1 MEMEVKSQL
10 NLSNTFFFI
19 YMVPYE
25 LNHKFWLPDQFMV
38 KALRQSDLYASF
50 YASYTDLTFNVR

>member
-25 LNHKFWLPDQFMV
+25 LNHKF
-38 KALRQSDLYASF
+38 
-50 YASYTDLTFNVR
+50 